1 MIDYRFNLVVLLC
14 SGIIK
19 YRTTLY
25 TSLQCDEE
33 DNMKRTNQS
42 LIVLVTIFTA
52 VVLIAAGCN
61 SNGSNGMERSD
72 KATTTMQTMDDDIK
86 LVIVQLEATG
96 ASLAEL
102 TKSGQSDVKKAFELY
117 SDNVSKIENLEKD
130 FAKHAEEMKVR
141 GANYFDEWQNEGDT
155 YENPHIQALSEQRRT
170 ELGEI
175 YGRIAENSVGMDEA
189 FKAYVSDV
197 KEIQIYLSNDLTA
210 KGVESIAPISR
221 KAVAEGNRL
230 RNEIMTL
237 QTSIETARAEMRL
250 SGR

>member
-1 MIDYRFNLVVLLC
+1 
-14 SGIIK
+14 
-19 YRTTLY
+19 
-25 TSLQCDEE
+25 
-33 DNMKRTNQS
+33 MKRTNHFVPF
-42 LIVLVTIFTA
+42 LFTLLAIVVLVT
-52 VVLIAAGCN
+52 VGCD
-61 SNGSNGMERSD
+61 SNGIQRSD

-117 SDNVSKIENLEKD
+117 SDNVSKIEKLEKD

-141 GANYFDEWQNEGDT
+141 GADYFDEWQKEGDK
-155 YENPHIQALSEQRRT
+155 YANPKIQALSEQRRA

-197 KEIQIYLSNDLTA
+197 KEIQSFLSNDLTS
-210 KGVESIAPISR
+210 KGIEAIAPIAR
-221 KAVAEGNRL
+221 KAVTDGNRL
-230 RNEIMTL
+230 NNEIKKL
-237 QTSIETARAEMRL
+237 QTSIEAARLEMAQ

>member
-1 MIDYRFNLVVLLC
+1 
-14 SGIIK
+14 
-19 YRTTLY
+19 
-25 TSLQCDEE
+25 
-33 DNMKRTNQS
+33 MKQTNQS
-42 LIVLVTIFTA
+42 VVYLFTLFII
-52 VVLIAAGCN
+52 VVLMIAGCN
-61 SNGSNGMERSD
+61 SNGMQRSD
-72 KATTTMQTMDDDIK
+72 KATTTMQAMDDDIK

-117 SDNVSKIENLEKD
+117 SDNVSKIEKLEKD

-141 GANYFDEWQNEGDT
+141 GADYFDEWQKKGDK
-155 YENPHIQALSEQRRT
+155 YENPKIQALSEQRRA

-197 KEIQIYLSNDLTA
+197 KEIQSYLSNDLTA

-221 KAVAEGNRL
+221 KAVTEGNRL
-230 RNEIMTL
+230 KNEIKNL
-237 QTSIETARAEMRL
+237 QTSIETARAEMTQ

>member
-1 MIDYRFNLVVLLC
+1 
-14 SGIIK
+14 
-19 YRTTLY
+19 
-25 TSLQCDEE
+25 
-33 DNMKRTNQS
+33 MKRTNQS
-42 LIVLVTIFTA
+42 LIFIFTIFTA

-86 LVIVQLEATG
+86 LVIVQLEVTG

-117 SDNVSKIENLEKD
+117 SDNVTKIEKLEKD

-141 GANYFDEWQNEGDT
+141 GADYFDEWQKEGDE
-155 YENPHIQALSEQRRT
+155 YENPQIQALSEQRRA
-170 ELGEI
+170 ELGVI
-175 YGRIAENSVGMDEA
+175 YGRIAENSIGMDEA

-197 KEIQIYLSNDLTA
+197 KEIQSFLSNDLTA
-210 KGVESIAPISR
+210 KGIESIASISQ
-221 KAVAEGNRL
+221 KAVTEGNIL
-230 RNEIMTL
+230 NNEIKKL
-237 QTSIETARAEMRL
+237 QTAIETARLEMAQ

>member
-1 MIDYRFNLVVLLC
+1 
-14 SGIIK
+14 
-19 YRTTLY
+19 
-25 TSLQCDEE
+25 
-33 DNMKRTNQS
+33 MKRTNQS
-42 LIVLVTIFTA
+42 VVFVFTMLIVVF
-52 VVLIAAGCN
+52 LIIAGCN
-61 SNGSNGMERSD
+61 STGMQRSD

-117 SDNVSKIENLEKD
+117 SDNVSKIEKLEKD

-141 GANYFDEWQNEGDT
+141 GADYFDEWQKEGDR
-155 YENPHIQALSEQRRT
+155 YENPKIQALSEQRRA

-197 KEIQIYLSNDLTA
+197 KEIQMYLSNDLTA

-221 KAVAEGNRL
+221 KAVVEGNRL
-230 RNEIMTL
+230 KYEIKKL
-237 QTSIETARAEMRL
+237 QTSVEKARMEMDQ

>member
-1 MIDYRFNLVVLLC
+1 
-14 SGIIK
+14 
-19 YRTTLY
+19 
-25 TSLQCDEE
+25 
-33 DNMKRTNQS
+33 MKQTNQS
-42 LIVLVTIFTA
+42 VVYVFTLFII
-52 VVLIAAGCN
+52 VVLMIAGCN
-61 SNGSNGMERSD
+61 SNGSNSMERSD

-117 SDNVSKIENLEKD
+117 SDNVTQIEKMEKD

-141 GANYFDEWQNEGDT
+141 GADYFDEWQKEGDK
-155 YENPHIQALSEQRRT
+155 YENPQIQALSEQRRA
-170 ELGEI
+170 ELGVI
-175 YGRIAENSVGMDEA
+175 YGRIAENSIGMDEA

-197 KEIQIYLSNDLTA
+197 KEIQSFLSNDLTA

-221 KAVAEGNRL
+221 KAVTEGNRL
-230 RNEIMTL
+230 KNEIKKL
-237 QTSIETARAEMRL
+237 QTSIETARLEMAQ

>member
-1 MIDYRFNLVVLLC
+1 
-14 SGIIK
+14 
-19 YRTTLY
+19 
-25 TSLQCDEE
+25 
-33 DNMKRTNQS
+33 MKRTNQS
-42 LIVLVTIFTA
+42 LIFIFTIFTA

-61 SNGSNGMERSD
+61 SNGMERSD

-117 SDNVSKIENLEKD
+117 SDNVSKIEKLEKD

-141 GANYFDEWQNEGDT
+141 GEDYFDEWQKEGDK
-155 YENPHIQALSEQRRT
+155 YANPKIQALSDQRRA

-175 YGRIAENSVGMDEA
+175 YGRIAENSIGMDEA

-197 KEIQIYLSNDLTA
+197 KDIQMYLSNDLTA
-210 KGVESIAPISR
+210 KGVESIASISQ
-221 KAVAEGNRL
+221 KAVTEGNRL
-230 RNEIMTL
+230 KNEIKKL
-237 QTSIETARAEMRL
+237 QTAIETARLEMAQ